1 MGMKFVLR
9 YVGAA
14 RSIRLIGVFWFASVS
29 VVLADGATTSSSP
42 VTEGNRPFDAAVA
55 FGTREDAT
63 ELRLSPDG
71 RSVAYIAALAGK
83 GSALVT
89 RDLADGSTS
98 QVAFTASG
106 KPDRLAG
113 CRWVSDVRLVC
124 IVYGV
129 VDGGTDLLPFT
140 RLVAV
145 DRTGA
150 NMNLLSTRQNFYSRG
165 LQLGG
170 GSVIDWL
177 PDEEGTVLMSR
188 VYIPDDHLGSRA
200 GSTKEGL
207 GVDRLDTRTLAV
219 TPVESPY
226 RDVVEYLSD
235 GRGTVRI
242 VGRSR
247 QDGDGM
253 DYGVYKYSYRRQDS
267 REWLKLAEFNW
278 TDHTGFQPL
287 AVDHDLDVVYGLKKL
302 EGRLALYSI
311 SLDGSLTEKLIFSRP
326 DVDVAGV
333 VQMGR
338 RNRVVGAE
346 FSTEVGHAYYFDPSI
361 DKMMKSLEH
370 ALPGQQLRVVDSSV
384 DEHTLLIYAGRD
396 DDAGVYYIFDRPA
409 KKLQTFLVVRSPL
422 EGVTLAKVTPLQY
435 PAADGVMVPGYLTL
449 PPGASS
455 VKGLPAI
462 VLPHGGPSA
471 RDDWGFDWLSQFYAS
486 RGFVVLQ
493 PNFRGSAGYGDAW
506 LQQNG
511 FKSWRQAIGDV
522 NDAGRWLLA
531 QGADPGKLCIV
542 GWSYGGYA
550 ALQSAVLEPGLFKA
564 VVAIAPVTDLNSLKE
579 EHRRW
584 SDFHVV
590 SEMVG
595 DGPQLKEASPALHAD
610 KIKVPVLLFHG
621 ALDRNV
627 RITESNLMAA
637 RLESARVKHE
647 LVTWDDLDH
656 YLEDSNARITLLRKS
671 DAFLRQAIGEGDG
684 PYPQRNAVSG
694 ESIGDGVRAMP

>member
-1 MGMKFVLR
+1 
-9 YVGAA
+9 
-14 RSIRLIGVFWFASVS
+14 
-29 VVLADGATTSSSP
+29 
-42 VTEGNRPFDAAVA
+42 VA
-55 FGTREDAT
+55 FGSREDVT
-63 ELRLSPDG
+63 DLRLSPDG
-71 RSVAYIAALAGK
+71 KSVAYIAALEGK

-106 KPDRLAG
+106 KPDRLGG
-113 CRWVSDVRLVC
+113 CHWVSDVRLVC

-129 VDGGTDLLPFT
+129 VDGASDLLPFT
-140 RLVAV
+140 RLVAI

-150 NMNLLSTRQNFYSRG
+150 NMKLLSTRQNFYSRG

-188 VYIPDDHLGSRA
+188 VYIPDDHLGSRT
-200 GSTKEGL
+200 GSMQVGL
-207 GVDRLDTRTLAV
+207 GVDLLDTRTLAV
-219 TPVESPY
+219 RQVELPA
-226 RDVVEYLSD
+226 RDVLAYLSD

-242 VGRSR
+242 VGRS
-247 QDGDGM
+247 DSVNTGTDSGI
-253 DYGVYKYSYRRQDS
+253 YKYFYRRQDS

-278 TDHTGFQPL
+278 TDHTGFEPL

-302 EGRLALYSI
+302 DGRLALYSI
-311 SLDGSLTEKLIFSRP
+311 SLDGLLTEKLIFSRP
-326 DVDVAGV
+326 DVDIAGV

-338 RNRVVGAE
+338 RNRVVDAE
-346 FSTEVGHAYYFDPSI
+346 FSTEVGYAYYFDPTI
-361 DKMMKSLEH
+361 EKMMKSVEH

-384 DEHTLLIYAGRD
+384 DEHVLLIYAGRD
-396 DDAGVYYIFDRPA
+396 DDAGVYYVFDRLS

-455 VKGLPAI
+455 IKGLPAI

-531 QGADPGKLCIV
+531 QGADPRKLCIV

-579 EHRRW
+579 EHRR
-584 SDFHVV
+584 
-590 SEMVG
+590 
-595 DGPQLKEASPALHAD
+595 
-610 KIKVPVLLFHG
+610 
-621 ALDRNV
+621 
-627 RITESNLMAA
+627 
-637 RLESARVKHE
+637 
-647 LVTWDDLDH
+647 
-656 YLEDSNARITLLRKS
+656 
-671 DAFLRQAIGEGDG
+671 
-684 PYPQRNAVSG
+684 
-694 ESIGDGVRAMP
+694 